1 MPKINYRQSN
11 APPRPTGLRAFLDDR
26 PQLPYL
32 IPFMAF
38 VAIMLPANF
47 GNFAGIDWKKLW
59 HTYTPLVYTA
69 KTIVAA
75 VLLYYCWRYYTPIHW
90 GKKGGGWRTLR
101 WGLLAGLI
109 GTPLWILTEYAAQH
123 LGIVKLP
130 DPAEIY
136 NPFNELA
143 GVWGGAAVWTFL
155 FIRIAGPTLVVPI
168 FEELFFR
175 DFLMRA
181 LIRGARF
188 QDVPVATFTWFSF
201 LGTAILFGLNHGIPP
216 AGGWPQGILYGL
228 LMGYLLIRTKSL
240 GACIFAHG
248 VTNLTLYLYVIY
260 AHDWQ
265 FM

>member
-1 MPKINYRQSN
+1 MNYRDSD
-11 APPRPTGLRAFLDDR
+11 AAPRPTGLRAFLDDR

-38 VAIMLPANF
+38 VLVMLPASF
-47 GNFAGIDWKKLW
+47 GNFAGIDWEKLW
-59 HTYTPLVYTA
+59 FSLRPIVYTA
-69 KTIVAA
+69 KTLLAA
-75 VLLYYCWRYYTPIHW
+75 ILLYYCWRYYTPIRW
-90 GKKGGGWRTLR
+90 GGWKTLR

-109 GTPLWILTEYAAQH
+109 GTPLWILTEYACQA
-123 LGIVKLP
+123 LGIASPP
-130 DPAEIY
+130 DSTKIY
-136 NPFNELA
+136 DPFKELSSS
-143 GVWGGAAVWTFL
+143 AAIWAFL
-155 FIRIAGPTLVVPI
+155 IIRVAGPTLVVPI

-201 LGTAILFGLNHGIPP
+201 LGTAVLFGLNHGSM
-216 AGGWPQGILYGL
+216 WPQGILYGL
-228 LMGYLLIRTKSL
+228 LMGWLLIRTKSL
-240 GACIFAHG
+240 GTCIVAHA

-260 AHDWQ
+260 ANDWQ